1 MKKKLLFFLLTVVCT
16 LLCAPPNA
24 HAWQFGASNEVR
36 LRGWGFKYSN
46 GNQANWENT
55 DLAMTWNSTANRY
68 EIAIQPTQTTVYF
81 RFYFHGGTHGTTSGP
96 GISRTTNPSYTAVF
110 WKDEQCEQGSV
121 TSGKTYYIYVKPTN
135 LGSDANPTY
144 AFCEEYVSWDFSGNT
159 KPNAIKINV
168 TKNNVS
174 SFDLDYDAAT
184 KTWSKEFTPQA
195 TGFDFYVVADGI
207 NFGDGNGKEK
217 LSESWNEVANV
228 RTNVLWHNG
237 LTAGVQYL
245 FELKGGVA
253 DKPEGFKWRIT
264 PVTNKVAT
272 PTFSPA
278 AGKVNQGTEVTISCA
293 TTGATIYYTTDG
305 NTPTTASTKYTG
317 AITIDAAKTIKAFA
331 VKDGMTSSDM
341 ATAAYTVEIP
351 YDFSSNTKPSKI
363 TIQPSKSTFAASFDL
378 DYNATTKIWSK
389 KFNAS
394 NPSSGH
400 VNFSIKVDDTDT
412 FYDKD
417 KGTGTLGEWVIKA
430 KGVVGDGNDYYQGGI
445 DTGEDYIFE
454 LRASEGETSNFD
466 WRIYKYVDPSK
477 QHTVSVDLS
486 QMGSG
491 KWTASNVHAFFKN
504 GDKDLNS
511 WPGMT
516 GTVNGD
522 IVTFTFTNETTP
534 TTVVFNNGSS
544 GGANQSI
551 DLSYIKGHTYILKS
565 QVGGASDASWQ
576 TDAGQPVAA
585 YNLPYGPNDFT
596 EAKYFLVGSRMG
608 MWRLQPEWE
617 LIKQADG
624 SYKIDGGRY
633 MFHGHFAVAKVQ
645 DFASYSKHQYQILS
659 TNTNTSITP
668 ANKSISNLIEYGDKT
683 EKNPVYYNAADG
695 SEASNKALSFRY
707 IGTGDDFNNAGNDKG
722 TWCKEITFKDGTISF
737 DIDDSDPNMASER
750 VFTLVGENIY
760 HNDYAS
766 GTDINGYTTPRE
778 QTGWQESWIQY
789 GPNGRPYFDAHHE
802 YLYHTAYVPSI
813 LNSTSVNFQ
822 IDVNGK
828 DFDYSSKAVTFVEKE
843 HLTNLSTDKYRE
855 LYDYFIQHPEA
866 VTSGATV
873 QGGNEADGTAF
884 NFKLGTLPEFV
895 SENAKWQ
902 VYVVRDAWVKGQF
915 KIWNGW
921 GGNSID
927 NEGMGGTDTGARW
940 NTLNGGPV
948 NTTGDTTQESQPTD
962 VILTDVNAGT
972 EAQGMNKVYMNQG
985 TGSNWKTENGEL
997 QYYNR
1002 IILLYNTAATDRL
1015 ANSFVL
1021 FIQDDTAPVIKA
1033 FLEGADNNKGYVEWN
1048 LQNVK
1053 AGSEAVI
1060 TGYTITRYRVTDEGN
1075 MNPTVVDTKSGL
1087 DWRVTGLTSVTEA
1100 TTVHHDV
1107 VLNPGQYQYH
1117 IVVNYQNGEETGTRE
1132 AYSNRI
1138 RVLGADIYP
1147 EVRVEQ
1153 LVSLTAAGCTSDV
1166 LTALGESAY
1175 RSGQMYLTY
1184 RDDNPEA
1191 DYYLL
1196 TTTQSDNISRV
1207 QQIVQIDTEK
1217 ARAIL
1222 SDPNNYVWC
1231 ARFYVRA
1238 LDYTQYKH
1246 YYERQGLQCSEPE
1259 IIITD
1264 KAAVEAIEDQLW
1276 TAQNGYTGKN
1286 IATQKYQVKLTSGA
1300 VNTYMGAFIDRSG
1313 LLYAGEMRADM
1324 SYTVNTGTE
1333 VKTAKHDH
1341 TVSFTPVVAN
1351 PYDLSAKFES
1361 RIVDFG
1367 TPIRDYVVETFG
1379 EENVN
1384 GVDDFTANITFR
1396 TTPSSASAPEDLK
1409 TIDVVAKESD
1419 IPGERHLDC
1428 VISFL
1433 RPNLSN
1439 NILKNYNIY
1448 YTIKVTSKEEEGL
1461 TEQDKLNYQPVEIS
1475 GQYYDAEQT
1484 SDIDPATGSG
1494 SKRPYQVKITD
1505 VHPSGMIYPHF
1516 EITGVEYRRISGTTV
1531 TEHTL
1536 ATNHSYGPLV
1546 LDAKNEPEH
1555 ETTVGEFALGWNEGR
1570 DEDGNID
1577 ASRNRW
1583 LLYGHKDLKHSA
1595 TPDADNIAISDYP
1608 SSRLFL
1614 LEISDNVSGTV
1625 NYDYSPILWKHEHDV
1640 SEADGTLHIE
1650 TVPFLIGSLPKN
1662 NVNITPS
1669 VTATP
1674 LYLFHRDPESQGV
1687 TGTDVINL
1695 TPVPSS
1701 PSSVK
1706 RRAASAT
1713 LNPDKLK
1720 VTKDEHDIVTGASY
1734 DATAAEYFLV
1744 TKSVPVTVD
1753 PEKAPVM
1760 TGIEDIVD
1768 DTNAE
1773 AVYYNLQGIQVA
1785 KPEHGKVYIRVSG
1798 RTAEKVIY

>member
-96 GISRTTNPSYTAVF
+96 GISRTTNPSYTAEF
-110 WKDEQCEQGSV
+110 WEDEQCEQGSV
-121 TSGKTYYIYVKPTN
+121 TSGNTYWIYVKPSN
-135 LGSDANPTY
+135 GNPTY
-144 AFCEEYVSWDFSGNT
+144 AFCEEYVSW
-159 KPNAIKINV
+159 
-168 TKNNVS
+168 
-174 SFDLDYDAAT
+174 
-184 KTWSKEFTPQA
+184 
-195 TGFDFYVVADGI
+195 
-207 NFGDGNGKEK
+207 
-217 LSESWNEVANV
+217 
-228 RTNVLWHNG
+228 
-237 LTAGVQYL
+237 
-245 FELKGGVA
+245 
-253 DKPEGFKWRIT
+253 
-264 PVTNKVAT
+264 
-272 PTFSPA
+272 
-278 AGKVNQGTEVTISCA
+278 
-293 TTGATIYYTTDG
+293 
-305 NTPTTASTKYTG
+305 
-317 AITIDAAKTIKAFA
+317 
-331 VKDGMTSSDM
+331 
-341 ATAAYTVEIP
+341 
-351 YDFSSNTKPSKI
+351 DFSSNTKPSKI
-363 TIQPSKSTFAASFDL
+363 TIQPSKSTFATSFDL

-389 KFNAS
+389 KFKAS
-394 NPSSGH
+394 NPSSGY
-400 VNFSIKVDDTDT
+400 VNFSIKADDYT

-417 KGTGTLGEWVIKA
+417 KGTVTLGTWVTEA
-430 KGVVGDGNDYYQGGI
+430 KGVVGGGNDYYQGGI
-445 DTGEDYIFE
+445 TIGEDYVFE
-454 LRASEGETSNFD
+454 LKASDGDTSNFD

-504 GDKDLNS
+504 GATDLHS

-544 GGANQSI
+544 KGANQSI
-551 DLSYIKGHTYILKS
+551 DLTYIKGHTYILKS
-565 QVGGASDASWQ
+565 QDSAGNWQ

-645 DFASYSKHQYQILS
+645 DFASYSKHQYKILS
-659 TNTNTSITP
+659 TNTNTSITS

-683 EKNPVYYNAADG
+683 EKNPVYYNAADA

-722 TWCKEITFKDGTISF
+722 TWCKEITFKDGTITF

-750 VFTLVGENIY
+750 VFTLVGENID

-766 GTDINGYTTPRE
+766 DTDINGYKTPRA

-789 GPNGRPYFDAHHE
+789 GPNGRPYFDANHE

-828 DFDYSSKAVTFVEKE
+828 NFDYSSKAVTFVEKE

-884 NFKLGTLPEFV
+884 NFTLGTLPEFV

-921 GGNSID
+921 GGNSIN

-948 NTTGDTTQESQPTD
+948 NTTDNPTQESQPTD

-1053 AGSEAVI
+1053 TGSKAVI

-1075 MNPTVVDTKSGL
+1075 INPAVV
-1087 DWRVTGLTSVTEA
+1087 
-1100 TTVHHDV
+1100 TTVSGIETPVSEFEAVRTEHDPDE
-1107 VLNPGQYQYH
+1107 LNPGQYQYH
-1117 IVVNYQNGEETGTRE
+1117 IEVTYVNGTETGTRE
-1132 AYSNRI
+1132 ANSNRI

-1153 LVSLTAAGCTSDV
+1153 LVSLTAQGCTSDV
-1166 LTALGESAY
+1166 LAALGETAY
-1175 RSGQMYLTY
+1175 RPGQMYLTY
-1184 RDDNPEA
+1184 RNDSPTA

-1246 YYERQGLQCSEPE
+1246 YYERQGLTCSEPQ
-1259 IIITD
+1259 ITITD
-1264 KAAVEAIEDQLW
+1264 QAAVEAIEDQHW

-1286 IATQKYQVKLTSGA
+1286 IPTQQYQVKLTSGA
-1300 VNTYMGAFIDRSG
+1300 VNTYIGAFIDRSG

-1324 SYTVNTGTE
+1324 SYTFNTGSE
-1333 VKTAKHDH
+1333 DKPVEHNH
-1341 TVSFTPVVAN
+1341 TVNFTPVVAN

-1361 RIVDFG
+1361 RIVEFG
-1367 TPIRDYVVETFG
+1367 TPIRDYVIETYG
-1379 EENVN
+1379 EDNVK
-1384 GVDDFTANITFR
+1384 GVGDFTANITFR

-1439 NILKNYNIY
+1439 NILSNYNIY

-1484 SDIDPATGSG
+1484 SDINPTTGSG

-1516 EITGVEYRRISGTTV
+1516 EITGVEYRRINGTTV

-1546 LDAKNEPEH
+1546 LDAKNKPEH
-1555 ETTVGEFALGWNEGR
+1555 ETTVEEFALGWNEGR

-1595 TPDADNIAISDYP
+1595 TPDADNIDISEYP

-1614 LEISDNVSGTV
+1614 LEISDNANGTV
-1625 NYDYSPILWKHEHDV
+1625 NHDYSPILWKHEHAV
-1640 SEADGTLHIE
+1640 ADNNHLYIE

-1662 NVNITPS
+1662 NDNITPS

-1674 LYLFHRDPESQGV
+1674 LYLFHRNPESQGV
-1687 TGTDVINL
+1687 TGTNVIDL

-1701 PSSVK
+1701 ASSVK

-1713 LNPDKLK
+1713 INPDKLK
-1720 VTKDEHDIVTGASY
+1720 VTKDEHGIVTGASY

-1744 TKSVPVTVD
+1744 TKSVPVTVA
-1753 PEKAPVM
+1753 PEEAPVM

-1768 DTNAE
+1768 DANAE
-1773 AVYYNLQGIQVA
+1773 AVYYNLQGIRVA
-1785 KPEHGKVYIRVSG
+1785 NPEHGKVYIRVSG
-1798 RTAEKVIY
+1798 RTAEKVVY

>member
-16 LLCAPPNA
+16 LLCAPP
-24 HAWQFGASNEVR
+24 GAFAYNLGSSYQNN
-36 LRGWGFKYSN
+36 LKLAGTGFKYKTSDKAADWGTYN
-46 GNQANWENT
+46 EKMEWKT
-55 DLAMTWNSTANRY
+55 STSRY
-68 EIAIQPTQTTVYF
+68 EIEIVPTSVNIEFKFIIDDVSQWV
-81 RFYFHGGTHGTTSGP
+81 GTTKTVP
-96 GISRTTNPSYTAVF
+96 VSYTNNPAYSEQF
-110 WKDEQCEQGSV
+110 WDQANNVKQNGLTV
-121 TSGKTYYIYVKPTN
+121 GKTYYVYVKPQGN
-135 LGSDANPTY
+135 DHNPTY
-144 AFCEEYVSWDFSGNT
+144 AFCEEYVTWDFSGNT
-159 KPNAIKINV
+159 HPQSVKINI
-168 TKNNVS
+168 TGGGTS
-174 SFDLDYDAAT
+174 DFDLGYDAAT
-184 KTWSKEFTPQA
+184 KTWSKEFTP
-195 TGFDFYVVADGI
+195 TNHWIDFWVVADGT
-207 NFGDGNGKEK
+207 NFGNDGGKTAVD
-217 LSESWNEVANV
+217 ESWHEVANV
-228 RTNVLWHNG
+228 RTADLYHSG

-264 PVTNKVAT
+264 EVTKKVAT

-278 AGKVNQGTEVTISCA
+278 AGKVNQGTQVTISCA
-293 TTGATIYYTTDG
+293 TSDATIYYTTDG

-317 AITIDAAKTIKAFA
+317 AITIDAAKTINAFA
-331 VKDGMTSSDM
+331 VKEGMTNSDV

-363 TIQPSKSTFAASFDL
+363 TIQPSKSTFATSFDL

-389 KFNAS
+389 KFKAS
-394 NPSSGH
+394 NPSSGY
-400 VNFSIKVDDTDT
+400 VNFSIKADDYT

-417 KGTGTLGEWVIKA
+417 KGTVTLGTWVTKA
-430 KGVVGDGNDYYQGGI
+430 KGVVGGGNDYYQGGI
-445 DTGEDYIFE
+445 TIGEDYVFE
-454 LRASEGETSNFD
+454 LKASDGDTSNFD

-504 GDKDLNS
+504 GSTDLNS

-534 TTVVFNNGSS
+534 TTVVFNNGNS

-551 DLSYIKGHTYILKS
+551 DLNYIKGHTYILKS

-645 DFASYSKHQYQILS
+645 DFASYSKHQYKILS
-659 TNTNTSITP
+659 TNTNTSITH
-668 ANKSISNLIEYGDKT
+668 ANKSISNLREYGDKT

-695 SEASNKALSFRY
+695 TDASNKALSFRY

-722 TWCKEITFKDGTISF
+722 TWCKEITYKDGTISF

-760 HNDYAS
+760 HKYYAS
-766 GTDINGYTTPRE
+766 GTDINGYTTPRG

-828 DFDYSSKAVTFVEKE
+828 NFDYSSKAVTFVEKE

-884 NFKLGTLPEFV
+884 NFTLGTLPEFV

-921 GGNSID
+921 GGNSIN

-948 NTTGDTTQESQPTD
+948 NTTDNPTQESQPTD

-985 TGSNWKTENGEL
+985 AGSNWKTENGEL

-1053 AGSEAVI
+1053 TGSKAVI

-1075 MNPTVVDTKSGL
+1075 INPAVV
-1087 DWRVTGLTSVTEA
+1087 
-1100 TTVHHDV
+1100 TTVSGIETPVSEFEAVRTEHDPDE
-1107 VLNPGQYQYH
+1107 LNPGQYQYH
-1117 IVVNYQNGEETGTRE
+1117 IEVTYVNGTETGTRE
-1132 AYSNRI
+1132 ANSNRI

-1153 LVSLTAAGCTSDV
+1153 LVSLTAQGCTSDV
-1166 LTALGESAY
+1166 LAALGESAY
-1175 RSGQMYLTY
+1175 RPGQMYLTY
-1184 RDDNPEA
+1184 RDDNPTA
-1191 DYYLL
+1191 DYYVL
-1196 TTTQSDNISRV
+1196 TTSESDNITNV
-1207 QQIVQIDTEK
+1207 EQVAQIDTDI

-1246 YYERQGLQCSEPE
+1246 YYERQGLTCSEPQ
-1259 IIITD
+1259 ITITD
-1264 KAAVEAIEDQLW
+1264 QAAVEAIEDQHW

-1286 IATQKYQVKLTSGA
+1286 IPTQQYQVKLTSGA
-1300 VNTYMGAFIDRSG
+1300 VNTYIGAFIDRSG

-1324 SYTVNTGTE
+1324 SYTFNTGSE
-1333 VKTAKHDH
+1333 DKPVEHNH
-1341 TVSFTPVVAN
+1341 TVNFTPVVAN

-1361 RIVDFG
+1361 RIVEFG
-1367 TPIRDYVVETFG
+1367 TPIRDYVIEKFG
-1379 EENVN
+1379 EENVK
-1384 GVDDFTANITFR
+1384 GVGDFTANITFR

-1439 NILKNYNIY
+1439 NILSNYNIY

-1484 SDIDPATGSG
+1484 SDINPTTGSG

-1516 EITGVEYRRISGTTV
+1516 EITGVEYRRINGTTV

-1546 LDAKNEPEH
+1546 LDAKNKPEH
-1555 ETTVGEFALGWNEGR
+1555 ETTVEEFALGWNEGR

-1583 LLYGHKDLKHSA
+1583 LLYGHKDLQHSA

-1662 NVNITPS
+1662 NANITPS

-1674 LYLFHRDPESQGV
+1674 LYLFHRNPETTGV
-1687 TGTDVINL
+1687 TGTEVINL
-1695 TPVPSS
+1695 TPVGSS
-1701 PSSVK
+1701 ASSVK

-1713 LNPDKLK
+1713 INPAKLT
-1720 VTKDEHDIVTGASY
+1720 VTQDEHGIVTGASY

-1744 TKSVPVTVD
+1744 TKSVPVTVA

-1768 DTNAE
+1768 DANAE

>member
-24 HAWQFGASNEVR
+24 FAWNLGPSFTIKVR
-36 LRGWGFKYSN
+36 GQGFKCDTESAEP
-46 GNQANWENT
+46 GWT
-55 DLAMTWNSTANRY
+55 DGYAMKWNSTTGRY
-68 EIAIQPTQTTVYF
+68 ETKVTPTNTSLKFKFYFENDWRSPSSTQTKSYTN
-81 RFYFHGGTHGTTSGP
+81 
-96 GISRTTNPSYTAVF
+96 NPSYSGEF
-110 WKDEQCEQGSV
+110 WDNGGDMTYNNLTVGKD
-121 TSGKTYYIYVKPTN
+121 YYIYIKPSN
-135 LGSDANPTY
+135 GNPTY
-144 AFCEEYVSWDFSGNT
+144 AFCEEYVPWDFSGNT
-159 KPNAIKINV
+159 HPQSVKIDITGGDTSPFN
-168 TKNNVS
+168 
-174 SFDLDYDAAT
+174 LDYDAAT
-184 KTWSKEFTPQA
+184 KTWSKEFTP
-195 TGFDFYVVADGI
+195 TKHWIDFWVVADGTK
-207 NFGDGNGKEK
+207 FGYNGGKTAVD
-217 LSESWNEVANV
+217 ESWHEVANV
-228 RTNVLWHNG
+228 RTDDLYHSG

-245 FELKGGVA
+245 FELKGDVA

-278 AGKVNQGTEVTISCA
+278 AGKVNPGTAVTISCA
-293 TTGATIYYTTDG
+293 TSDVTIYYTTDDSK
-305 NTPTTASTKYTG
+305 PTTASTKYTG
-317 AITIDAAKTIKAFA
+317 AITIDAAKTIKAIA
-331 VKDGMTSSDM
+331 VKDGMTDSDV

-363 TIQPSKSTFAASFDL
+363 TVQPSKNTFDASFDL
-378 DYNATTKIWSK
+378 EYNATTKIWSK

-394 NPSSGH
+394 KPSSRY

-430 KGVVGDGNDYYQGGI
+430 KGQVGGGNDYYQGGI
-445 DTGEDYIFE
+445 DTGKDYIFE

-504 GDKDLNS
+504 GSTDLNE

-534 TTVVFNNGSS
+534 TTVVFNNGNS

-551 DLSYIKGHTYILKS
+551 DLNYIKGHTYILKS

-645 DFASYSKHQYQILS
+645 DFASYSKHQYKILS
-659 TNTNTSITP
+659 TNTNTSITHD
-668 ANKSISNLIEYGDKT
+668 NKSISNLREYGDKT

-695 SEASNKALSFRY
+695 TDASNKALSFRY
-707 IGTGDDFNNAGNDKG
+707 IGTDDDFNNAGNDKG

-766 GTDINGYTTPRE
+766 GTDINGYTTPRG

-828 DFDYSSKAVTFVEKE
+828 DFDYSSKAVTFVEKD

-866 VTSGATV
+866 VTSGATL

-884 NFKLGTLPEFV
+884 NFKLGTLPEFD
-895 SENAKWQ
+895 SENAEWQ

-921 GGNSID
+921 GGNSIN
-927 NEGMGGTDTGARW
+927 NEGMGGADTGARW
-940 NTLNGGPV
+940 NALNGGPV
-948 NTTGDTTQESQPTD
+948 NTTGNTTQESQPTD

-1053 AGSEAVI
+1053 TGSEAVI

-1075 MNPTVVDTKSGL
+1075 INPTVVKTESGL
-1087 DWRVTGLTSVTEA
+1087 NWNVTELTSVTEA

-1175 RSGQMYLTY
+1175 RPGQMYLTY

-1246 YYERQGLQCSEPE
+1246 YYERQGLTCSEPQ
-1259 IIITD
+1259 ITITD
-1264 KAAVEAIEDQLW
+1264 QAAVEAIEDQDW

-1286 IATQKYQVKLTSGA
+1286 IPTQQYQVKLTSGA
-1300 VNTYMGAFIDRSG
+1300 VNTYIGAFIDRSG

-1324 SYTVNTGTE
+1324 SYGYGVGNTTDYGPIEHNHTVN
-1333 VKTAKHDH
+1333 
-1341 TVSFTPVVAN
+1341 FTPVVAN

-1361 RIVDFG
+1361 RIVEFG
-1367 TPIRDYVVETFG
+1367 TPIRDYVIEKFG
-1379 EENVN
+1379 EENVK
-1384 GVDDFTANITFR
+1384 GVGDFTANITFR
-1396 TTPSSASAPEDLK
+1396 TTPSSDSAPEDLK

-1439 NILKNYNIY
+1439 NILSNYNIY

-1484 SDIDPATGSG
+1484 SDIKPTTGSG

-1505 VHPSGMIYPHF
+1505 VHPSGKIYPHF
-1516 EITGVEYRRISGTTV
+1516 EITGVEYRRINGTTV

-1536 ATNHSYGPLV
+1536 ATNHSYGSLV
-1546 LDAKNEPEH
+1546 LDAKNKPEH

-1570 DEDGNID
+1570 DENGNID

-1583 LLYGHKDLKHSA
+1583 LLYGHKDLQHSA

-1614 LEISDNVSGTV
+1614 LEISDNVGGTV

-1640 SEADGTLHIE
+1640 SEADGTLHKE

-1662 NVNITPS
+1662 NDNITPS

-1674 LYLFHRDPESQGV
+1674 LYLFHRDPETTGV
-1687 TGTDVINL
+1687 TGTEVIDL
-1695 TPVPSS
+1695 TPVGSS
-1701 PSSVK
+1701 ASSVK
-1706 RRAASAT
+1706 RRAASVT
-1713 LNPDKLK
+1713 INPDKLT
-1720 VTKDEHDIVTGASY
+1720 VTKDEHGIVTGASY

-1744 TKSVPVTVD
+1744 TKSVPVTVA

-1768 DTNAE
+1768 DANAE

>member
-24 HAWQFGASNEVR
+24 HAWTLGSDFEIQVRGTGFSYADGATAD
-36 LRGWGFKYSN
+36 WG
-46 GNQANWENT
+46 NT
-55 DLAMTWNSTANRY
+55 YRALTWKATNSRY
-68 EIAIQPTQTTVYF
+68 EMTIKATATTVKFKFFFDKDWRSPSSTQTKSYTN
-81 RFYFHGGTHGTTSGP
+81 
-96 GISRTTNPSYTAVF
+96 NPSYSGEF
-110 WKDEQCEQGSV
+110 WGNGGEMTYNNLTVGKD
-121 TSGKTYYIYVKPTN
+121 YYIYIKPS
-135 LGSDANPTY
+135 GGNPTY
-144 AFCEEYVSWDFSGNT
+144 AFCEEYVPWDFSGNT

-207 NFGDGNGKEK
+207 NFGDGCGKEN
-217 LSESWNEVANV
+217 LSESWKEVDNV

-253 DKPEGFKWRIT
+253 EPEGFKWRIT

-278 AGKVNQGTEVTISCA
+278 AGKVNQGTKVTISCA
-293 TTGATIYYTTDG
+293 TSGADIYYTTDG
-305 NTPTTASTKYTG
+305 NTPTTGSTKYTG

-417 KGTGTLGEWVIKA
+417 KGTGTLGVWVTKA
-430 KGVVGDGNDYYQGGI
+430 KGVVGGGNDYYQGGI

-504 GDKDLNS
+504 GSTDLNS

-551 DLSYIKGHTYILKS
+551 DLSYIKDHTYILKS

-645 DFASYSKHQYQILS
+645 DFASYSKHQYKILS

-683 EKNPVYYNAADG
+683 QKNPVYYNAADG

-822 IDVNGK
+822 INVNGK

-884 NFKLGTLPEFV
+884 NFTLGTLPEFV

-921 GGNSID
+921 GGNSIN
-927 NEGMGGTDTGARW
+927 NEGMGGTDTDARW

-985 TGSNWKTENGEL
+985 AGSNWKTENGEL

-1048 LQNVK
+1048 LQNIK
-1053 AGSEAVI
+1053 TGSEAVI

-1075 MNPTVVDTKSGL
+1075 INPTVVKTESGL
-1087 DWRVTGLTSVTEA
+1087 NWNVTALTSVTEA

-1175 RSGQMYLTY
+1175 RPGQMYLTY

-1246 YYERQGLQCSEPE
+1246 YYERQGLTCSEPQ
-1259 IIITD
+1259 ITITD
-1264 KAAVEAIEDQLW
+1264 QAAVEAIEDQHW

-1286 IATQKYQVKLTSGA
+1286 IPTQQYQVKLTSGA
-1300 VNTYMGAFIDRSG
+1300 VNTYIGAFIDRSG

-1324 SYTVNTGTE
+1324 SYTFNTGSE
-1333 VKTAKHDH
+1333 DKPVEHNH
-1341 TVSFTPVVAN
+1341 TVNFTPVVAN

-1367 TPIRDYVVETFG
+1367 TPIRDYVIETYG
-1379 EENVN
+1379 EDNVK
-1384 GVDDFTANITFR
+1384 GVGDFTANITFR
-1396 TTPSSASAPEDLK
+1396 TTPSFASAPENLK

-1439 NILKNYNIY
+1439 NILSNYNIY
-1448 YTIKVTSKEEEGL
+1448 YTIKVTSKEEKGL

-1484 SDIDPATGSG
+1484 SDINPTTGSG
-1494 SKRPYQVKITD
+1494 SKRPYQVKFTD

-1516 EITGVEYRRISGTTV
+1516 EITGVEYKRIHGTTV

-1546 LDAKNEPEH
+1546 LDAKNKPEH

-1583 LLYGHKDLKHSA
+1583 LLYGHKDLQHSA

-1662 NVNITPS
+1662 NDNITPS

-1687 TGTDVINL
+1687 TGTNVINL
-1695 TPVPSS
+1695 NPVPSS
-1701 PSSVK
+1701 ASSVK

-1713 LNPDKLK
+1713 IIPDKLT
-1720 VTKDEHDIVTGASY
+1720 VTKDEYGIVTGASY

-1744 TKSVPVTVD
+1744 TKSVPVTVA

-1768 DTNAE
+1768 DANAE

>member
-24 HAWQFGASNEVR
+24 FAWNLGPSFTIKVR
-36 LRGWGFKYSN
+36 GEGFKCDTESAEPGWSDGY
-46 GNQANWENT
+46 
-55 DLAMTWNSTANRY
+55 AMKWNSTTKRY
-68 EIAIQPTQTTVYF
+68 ETKVTPTKTSLKFKFYFENDWRSPSSTQTKSYTN
-81 RFYFHGGTHGTTSGP
+81 
-96 GISRTTNPSYTAVF
+96 NPSYSGEF
-110 WKDEQCEQGSV
+110 WGNGSDMTYNNLTVGKD
-121 TSGKTYYIYVKPTN
+121 YYIYIKPS
-135 LGSDANPTY
+135 GGNPTY
-144 AFCEEYVSWDFSGNT
+144 AFCEEYVT
-159 KPNAIKINV
+159 
-168 TKNNVS
+168 
-174 SFDLDYDAAT
+174 
-184 KTWSKEFTPQA
+184 
-195 TGFDFYVVADGI
+195 
-207 NFGDGNGKEK
+207 
-217 LSESWNEVANV
+217 
-228 RTNVLWHNG
+228 
-237 LTAGVQYL
+237 
-245 FELKGGVA
+245 
-253 DKPEGFKWRIT
+253 
-264 PVTNKVAT
+264 
-272 PTFSPA
+272 
-278 AGKVNQGTEVTISCA
+278 
-293 TTGATIYYTTDG
+293 
-305 NTPTTASTKYTG
+305 
-317 AITIDAAKTIKAFA
+317 
-331 VKDGMTSSDM
+331 
-341 ATAAYTVEIP
+341 

-363 TIQPSKSTFAASFDL
+363 TIQPSKSTFATSFDL

-389 KFNAS
+389 KFKAS
-394 NPSSGH
+394 NPSSGY
-400 VNFSIKVDDTDT
+400 VNFSIKADDYT

-417 KGTGTLGEWVIKA
+417 KGTVTLGTWVTKA
-430 KGVVGDGNDYYQGGI
+430 KGVVGGGNDYYQGGI
-445 DTGEDYIFE
+445 TIGEDYVFE
-454 LRASEGETSNFD
+454 LKASDGDTSNFD

-504 GDKDLNS
+504 GSTDLNS

-534 TTVVFNNGSS
+534 TTVVFNNGNS

-551 DLSYIKGHTYILKS
+551 DLNYIKGHTYILKS

-645 DFASYSKHQYQILS
+645 DFASYSKHQYKILS
-659 TNTNTSITP
+659 TNTNTSITH
-668 ANKSISNLIEYGDKT
+668 ANKSISNLREYGDKT

-695 SEASNKALSFRY
+695 TDASNKALSFRY

-828 DFDYSSKAVTFVEKE
+828 NFDYSSKAVTFVEKE

-884 NFKLGTLPEFV
+884 NFTLGTLPEFD
-895 SENAKWQ
+895 SENAEWQ

-921 GGNSID
+921 GGNSIN
-927 NEGMGGTDTGARW
+927 NEGMGGADTGARW

-948 NTTGDTTQESQPTD
+948 NTTGVTTQESQPTD
-962 VILTDVNAGT
+962 VILTDVNART

-985 TGSNWKTENGEL
+985 AGSNWKTENGEL

-1053 AGSEAVI
+1053 TGSEAVI
-1060 TGYTITRYRVTDEGN
+1060 TGYTITRYRMTDEGN
-1075 MNPTVVDTKSGL
+1075 INPTVV
-1087 DWRVTGLTSVTEA
+1087 
-1100 TTVHHDV
+1100 TTVSGIETPVSEFEAVRTEHDPDE
-1107 VLNPGQYQYH
+1107 LNPGQYQYH
-1117 IVVNYQNGEETGTRE
+1117 IEVTYVNGTETGTRE
-1132 AYSNRI
+1132 ANSNRI

-1153 LVSLTAAGCTSDV
+1153 LVSLTAQGCTSDV
-1166 LTALGESAY
+1166 LAALGEKAY
-1175 RSGQMYLTY
+1175 RPGQMYLTY
-1184 RDDNPEA
+1184 RNDSPTA
-1191 DYYLL
+1191 DYYVL
-1196 TTTQSDNISRV
+1196 TTSESDNITNV
-1207 QQIVQIDTEK
+1207 EQVAQIDTDI

-1246 YYERQGLQCSEPE
+1246 YYERQGLTCSEPQ
-1259 IIITD
+1259 ITITD
-1264 KAAVEAIEDQLW
+1264 QAAVEAIVDQDW

-1286 IATQKYQVKLTSGA
+1286 IPTQQYQVKLTSGA
-1300 VNTYMGAFIDRSG
+1300 VNTYIGAFIDRSG

-1324 SYTVNTGTE
+1324 SYTFNTGSE
-1333 VKTAKHDH
+1333 DKPVEHNH
-1341 TVSFTPVVAN
+1341 TVNFTPVVAN

-1361 RIVDFG
+1361 RIVEFG
-1367 TPIRDYVVETFG
+1367 TPIRDYVIEKFG
-1379 EENVN
+1379 EENVK
-1384 GVDDFTANITFR
+1384 GDGDFTANITFR
-1396 TTPSSASAPEDLK
+1396 TTPSSDSAPEDLK

-1439 NILKNYNIY
+1439 NILSNYNIY
-1448 YTIKVTSKEEEGL
+1448 YTIKVTSKEEEDL

-1484 SDIDPATGSG
+1484 SDIDPTTGSG

-1516 EITGVEYRRISGTTV
+1516 EITGVEYKRIQGTTV

-1546 LDAKNEPEH
+1546 LDAKNKPEH
-1555 ETTVGEFALGWNEGR
+1555 ETTVEEFALGWNEGR

-1595 TPDADNIAISDYP
+1595 TPDADNIDISEYP

-1614 LEISDNVSGTV
+1614 LEISDNANGTV
-1625 NYDYSPILWKHEHDV
+1625 NHDYSPILWKHEHAV
-1640 SEADGTLHIE
+1640 ADNNHLYIE

-1662 NVNITPS
+1662 NDNITPS

-1674 LYLFHRDPESQGV
+1674 LYLFHRNPESQGV
-1687 TGTDVINL
+1687 TGTNVIDL

-1701 PSSVK
+1701 ASSVK

-1713 LNPDKLK
+1713 INPDKLT
-1720 VTKDEHDIVTGASY
+1720 VTKDENDIVTGASY

-1744 TKSVPVTVD
+1744 TKSVPVTVA

-1768 DTNAE
+1768 DANAE
-1773 AVYYNLQGIQVA
+1773 AVYYNLQGIRVA
-1785 KPEHGKVYIRVSG
+1785 NPEHGKVYIRVSG
-1798 RTAEKVIY
+1798 RTAEKVVY

>member
-24 HAWQFGASNEVR
+24 HAWTLGSGFEIQVR
-36 LRGWGFKYSN
+36 GTGFSYAD
-46 GNQANWENT
+46 GTTANWGT
-55 DLAMTWNSTANRY
+55 TYRALTWNATNSRY
-68 EIAIQPTQTTVYF
+68 EMTIKATATTVKFKFYFENDWRSPSSTQTKSYTN
-81 RFYFHGGTHGTTSGP
+81 
-96 GISRTTNPSYTAVF
+96 NPSYSGEF
-110 WKDEQCEQGSV
+110 WGNGSDMTYNNLTVGKD
-121 TSGKTYYIYVKPTN
+121 YYIYIKPS
-135 LGSDANPTY
+135 GGNPTY
-144 AFCEEYVSWDFSGNT
+144 AFCEEYVT
-159 KPNAIKINV
+159 
-168 TKNNVS
+168 
-174 SFDLDYDAAT
+174 
-184 KTWSKEFTPQA
+184 
-195 TGFDFYVVADGI
+195 
-207 NFGDGNGKEK
+207 
-217 LSESWNEVANV
+217 
-228 RTNVLWHNG
+228 
-237 LTAGVQYL
+237 
-245 FELKGGVA
+245 
-253 DKPEGFKWRIT
+253 
-264 PVTNKVAT
+264 
-272 PTFSPA
+272 
-278 AGKVNQGTEVTISCA
+278 
-293 TTGATIYYTTDG
+293 
-305 NTPTTASTKYTG
+305 
-317 AITIDAAKTIKAFA
+317 
-331 VKDGMTSSDM
+331 
-341 ATAAYTVEIP
+341 

-363 TIQPSKSTFAASFDL
+363 TIQPSKSTFATSFDL

-389 KFNAS
+389 KFKAS
-394 NPSSGH
+394 NPSSGY
-400 VNFSIKVDDTDT
+400 VNFSIKADDYT

-417 KGTGTLGEWVIKA
+417 KGTVTLGTWVTKA
-430 KGVVGDGNDYYQGGI
+430 KGVVGGGNDYYQGGI
-445 DTGEDYIFE
+445 TIGEDYVFE
-454 LRASEGETSNFD
+454 LKASDGDTSNFD

-504 GDKDLNS
+504 GSTDLNS

-534 TTVVFNNGSS
+534 TTVVFNNGNS

-551 DLSYIKGHTYILKS
+551 DLNYIKGHTYILKS

-645 DFASYSKHQYQILS
+645 DFASYSKHQYKILS
-659 TNTNTSITP
+659 TNTNTSITH
-668 ANKSISNLIEYGDKT
+668 ANKSISNLREYGDKT

-695 SEASNKALSFRY
+695 TDASNKALSFRY

-722 TWCKEITFKDGTISF
+722 TWCKEITYKDGTISF

-760 HNDYAS
+760 HKYYAS
-766 GTDINGYTTPRE
+766 GTDINGYTTPRG

-828 DFDYSSKAVTFVEKE
+828 NFDYSSKAVTFVDKE

-884 NFKLGTLPEFV
+884 NFTLGTLPEFV

-921 GGNSID
+921 GGNSIN

-948 NTTGDTTQESQPTD
+948 NTTGNPTQESQPTD

-985 TGSNWKTENGEL
+985 AGSNWKTENGEL

-1002 IILLYNTAATDRL
+1002 IILLYNTASTDRL

-1053 AGSEAVI
+1053 TGSEAVI

-1075 MNPTVVDTKSGL
+1075 INPTVVKTESGL
-1087 DWRVTGLTSVTEA
+1087 SWNVTDLTSVTEA

-1175 RSGQMYLTY
+1175 RPGQMYLTY
-1184 RDDNPEA
+1184 RDDNPTA
-1191 DYYLL
+1191 DYYVL
-1196 TTTQSDNISRV
+1196 TTSESDNITNV
-1207 QQIVQIDTEK
+1207 EQVAQIDTDI

-1246 YYERQGLQCSEPE
+1246 YYERQGLTCSEPQ
-1259 IIITD
+1259 ITITD
-1264 KAAVEAIEDQLW
+1264 QAAVEAIEDQHW

-1286 IATQKYQVKLTSGA
+1286 IPTQQYQVKLTSGA
-1300 VNTYMGAFIDRSG
+1300 VNTYIGAFIDRSG

-1324 SYTVNTGTE
+1324 SYTFNTGSE
-1333 VKTAKHDH
+1333 DKPVEHNH
-1341 TVSFTPVVAN
+1341 TVNFTPVVAN

-1361 RIVDFG
+1361 RIVEFG
-1367 TPIRDYVVETFG
+1367 TPIRDYVIEKFG
-1379 EENVN
+1379 EENVK
-1384 GVDDFTANITFR
+1384 GDGDFTANITFR
-1396 TTPSSASAPEDLK
+1396 TTPSSDSAPEDLK

-1439 NILKNYNIY
+1439 NILSNYNIY

-1484 SDIDPATGSG
+1484 SDINPTTGSG

-1516 EITGVEYRRISGTTV
+1516 EITGVEYRRINGTTV

-1546 LDAKNEPEH
+1546 LDAKNKPEH
-1555 ETTVGEFALGWNEGR
+1555 ETTVEEFALGWNEGR

-1595 TPDADNIAISDYP
+1595 TPDADNIDISEYP

-1614 LEISDNVSGTV
+1614 LEISDNANGTV
-1625 NYDYSPILWKHEHDV
+1625 NHDYSPILWKHEHAV
-1640 SEADGTLHIE
+1640 ADNNHLYIE

-1662 NVNITPS
+1662 NDNITPS

-1674 LYLFHRDPESQGV
+1674 LYLFHRNPESHGV
-1687 TGTDVINL
+1687 TGTNVIDL

-1701 PSSVK
+1701 ASSVK

-1713 LNPDKLK
+1713 INPDKLK
-1720 VTKDEHDIVTGASY
+1720 VTKDEHGIVTGASY

-1744 TKSVPVTVD
+1744 TKSVPVTVA
-1753 PEKAPVM
+1753 PEEAPVM

-1768 DTNAE
+1768 DANAE
-1773 AVYYNLQGIQVA
+1773 AVYYNLQGIRVA
-1785 KPEHGKVYIRVSG
+1785 NPEHGKVYIRVSG
-1798 RTAEKVIY
+1798 RTAEKVVY

>member
-24 HAWQFGASNEVR
+24 FAWNLGPSFTIKVR
-36 LRGWGFKYSN
+36 GEGFKCDTESAEPGWSDGY
-46 GNQANWENT
+46 
-55 DLAMTWNSTANRY
+55 AMKWNSTTERY
-68 EIAIQPTQTTVYF
+68 ETKVTPTKTSLKF
-81 RFYFHGGTHGTTSGP
+81 KFYFENDWRSPSSVQTS
-96 GISRTTNPSYTAVF
+96 SYNNNPSYSGQF
-110 WKDEQCEQGSV
+110 WGNGVDLEYTGI
-121 TSGKTYYIYVKPTN
+121 TIGKTYWIYIKPVS
-135 LGSDANPTY
+135 GNPTY

-159 KPNAIKINV
+159 HPQSVKIDITGGGTSPFN
-168 TKNNVS
+168 
-174 SFDLDYDAAT
+174 LDYDAAT
-184 KTWSKEFTPQA
+184 KTWSKEFTP
-195 TGFDFYVVADGI
+195 TNHWIDFWVVADGTK
-207 NFGDGNGKEK
+207 FGNGSGKTAVD
-217 LSESWNEVANV
+217 ESWHEVANV
-228 RTNVLWHNG
+228 RTDDLYHSG

-278 AGKVNQGTEVTISCA
+278 AGKVNQGTQVTISCA
-293 TTGATIYYTTDG
+293 TSDATIYYTTDG

-317 AITIDAAKTIKAFA
+317 AITIDAAKTINAFA
-331 VKDGMTSSDM
+331 VKEGMTASDM

-363 TIQPSKSTFAASFDL
+363 TIQPSKSTFATSFDL

-394 NPSSGH
+394 NPSSGY
-400 VNFSIKVDDTDT
+400 VNFSIKADDYT

-417 KGTGTLGEWVIKA
+417 KGTGTLGVWVTKA
-430 KGVVGDGNDYYQGGI
+430 KGVVGGGNDYYQGGI
-445 DTGEDYIFE
+445 TAGEDYIFE

-504 GDKDLNS
+504 GSTDLNE

-534 TTVVFNNGSS
+534 TTVVFNNGNS

-551 DLSYIKGHTYILKS
+551 DLNYIKGHTYILKS

-645 DFASYSKHQYQILS
+645 DFASYSKHQYKILS
-659 TNTNTSITP
+659 TNTNTSITHD
-668 ANKSISNLIEYGDKT
+668 NKSISNLREYGDKT

-695 SEASNKALSFRY
+695 TDASNKALSFRY

-828 DFDYSSKAVTFVEKE
+828 NFDYSSKAVTFVEKE

-884 NFKLGTLPEFV
+884 NFTLGTLPEFV

-921 GGNSID
+921 GGNSIN

-948 NTTGDTTQESQPTD
+948 NTTGNPTQESQPTD
-962 VILTDVNAGT
+962 VILTDVNAGP

-1053 AGSEAVI
+1053 TGSEAVI

-1075 MNPTVVDTKSGL
+1075 INPTVVKTESGL
-1087 DWRVTGLTSVTEA
+1087 SLNVTDLTSVTEA

-1175 RSGQMYLTY
+1175 RPGQMYLTY
-1184 RDDNPEA
+1184 RDDNPTA
-1191 DYYLL
+1191 DYYVL
-1196 TTTQSDNISRV
+1196 TTSESDNITNV
-1207 QQIVQIDTEK
+1207 EQVAQIDTDI

-1246 YYERQGLQCSEPE
+1246 YYERQGLTCSEPQ
-1259 IIITD
+1259 ITITD
-1264 KAAVEAIEDQLW
+1264 QAAVEAIEDQHW

-1286 IATQKYQVKLTSGA
+1286 IPTQQYQVKLTSGA
-1300 VNTYMGAFIDRSG
+1300 VNTYIGAFIDRSG

-1324 SYTVNTGTE
+1324 SYTFNTGSE
-1333 VKTAKHDH
+1333 DKPVEHNH
-1341 TVSFTPVVAN
+1341 TVNFTPVVAN

-1361 RIVDFG
+1361 RIVEFG
-1367 TPIRDYVVETFG
+1367 TPIRDYVIEKFG
-1379 EENVN
+1379 EENVK
-1384 GVDDFTANITFR
+1384 GVGDFTANITFR
-1396 TTPSSASAPEDLK
+1396 TTPSSDSAPEDLK

-1439 NILKNYNIY
+1439 NILSNYNIY

-1484 SDIDPATGSG
+1484 SDINPNTGSG

-1516 EITGVEYRRISGTTV
+1516 EITGVEYRRINGTTV

-1546 LDAKNEPEH
+1546 LDAKNKPEH
-1555 ETTVGEFALGWNEGR
+1555 ETTVEEFALGWNEGR

-1595 TPDADNIAISDYP
+1595 TPDADNIDISEYP

-1614 LEISDNVSGTV
+1614 LEISDDANGTV
-1625 NYDYSPILWKHEHDV
+1625 NHDYSPILWKHEHAV
-1640 SEADGTLHIE
+1640 ADNNPLYIE

-1662 NVNITPS
+1662 NANITPS

-1674 LYLFHRDPESQGV
+1674 LYLFHRNPESQGV
-1687 TGTDVINL
+1687 TGTNVIDL

-1701 PSSVK
+1701 ASSVK

-1713 LNPDKLK
+1713 INPDKLK
-1720 VTKDEHDIVTGASY
+1720 VTKDEHGIVTGASY
-1734 DATAAEYFLV
+1734 DATAAEYFMV
-1744 TKSVPVTVD
+1744 TKSVPVTVA

-1768 DTNAE
+1768 DANAE

>member
-24 HAWQFGASNEVR
+24 FAWNLGPSFTIKVR
-36 LRGWGFKYSN
+36 GEGFKCDTESAEPGWSDGY
-46 GNQANWENT
+46 
-55 DLAMTWNSTANRY
+55 AMKWNSTTKRY
-68 EIAIQPTQTTVYF
+68 ETKVTPTKTSLKFKFYFENDLRSPSSTQTKSYTN
-81 RFYFHGGTHGTTSGP
+81 
-96 GISRTTNPSYTAVF
+96 NPSYSGEF
-110 WKDEQCEQGSV
+110 WGNGSDMTYNNLTVGKD
-121 TSGKTYYIYVKPTN
+121 YYIYIKPS
-135 LGSDANPTY
+135 GGNPTY
-144 AFCEEYVSWDFSGNT
+144 AFCEEY
-159 KPNAIKINV
+159 
-168 TKNNVS
+168 
-174 SFDLDYDAAT
+174 
-184 KTWSKEFTPQA
+184 
-195 TGFDFYVVADGI
+195 
-207 NFGDGNGKEK
+207 
-217 LSESWNEVANV
+217 
-228 RTNVLWHNG
+228 
-237 LTAGVQYL
+237 
-245 FELKGGVA
+245 
-253 DKPEGFKWRIT
+253 
-264 PVTNKVAT
+264 VTNKVAT

-278 AGKVNQGTEVTISCA
+278 AGDVDPNTEITISCA
-293 TTGATIYYTTDG
+293 TSDATIYYTIDGSDPSSSSTRKTYSASNKPKITSSCTVKAIAVKSGMTNSTVASASYAINYQWDFSGNTLPKAIRVNFDLHWYSDVDLTYADGIWSAEFTPTSVSTDGIGGYVNFWIKPSPDGTTYPVAYGADNGQPSTNGEWTTNTLTKTSHFYQGGLVANTRYLFELTAADG
-305 NTPTTASTKYTG
+305 NTEHFK
-317 AITIDAAKTIKAFA
+317 
-331 VKDGMTSSDM
+331 
-341 ATAAYTVEIP
+341 
-351 YDFSSNTKPSKI
+351 
-363 TIQPSKSTFAASFDL
+363 
-378 DYNATTKIWSK
+378 
-389 KFNAS
+389 
-394 NPSSGH
+394 
-400 VNFSIKVDDTDT
+400 
-412 FYDKD
+412 
-417 KGTGTLGEWVIKA
+417 
-430 KGVVGDGNDYYQGGI
+430 
-445 DTGEDYIFE
+445 
-454 LRASEGETSNFD
+454 
-466 WRIYKYVDPSK
+466 WRITEVVEQK
-477 QHTVSVDLS
+477 QYNVTVDLS

-504 GDKDLNS
+504 GSTDLNS

-551 DLSYIKGHTYILKS
+551 DLNYIKGHTYILKS

-645 DFASYSKHQYQILS
+645 DFASYSKHQYKILS
-659 TNTNTSITP
+659 TNTNTSITH
-668 ANKSISNLIEYGDKT
+668 ANKSISNLREYGDKT

-695 SEASNKALSFRY
+695 TDASNKALSFRY

-722 TWCKEITFKDGTISF
+722 TWCKEITYKDGTISF

-760 HNDYAS
+760 HKYYAS
-766 GTDINGYTTPRE
+766 GTDINGYTTPRG

-828 DFDYSSKAVTFVEKE
+828 NFDYSSKAVTFVEKE

-884 NFKLGTLPEFV
+884 NFTLGTLPEFD
-895 SENAKWQ
+895 SENAEWQ

-921 GGNSID
+921 GGNSIN
-927 NEGMGGTDTGARW
+927 NEGMGGADTGARW

-948 NTTGDTTQESQPTD
+948 NTTGVTTQESQPTD
-962 VILTDVNAGT
+962 VILTDVNART

-985 TGSNWKTENGEL
+985 VGSNWKTENGEL

-1053 AGSEAVI
+1053 TGSEAVI

-1075 MNPTVVDTKSGL
+1075 INPAVV
-1087 DWRVTGLTSVTEA
+1087 
-1100 TTVHHDV
+1100 TTVSGIETPVSEFEAVRTEHDPDE
-1107 VLNPGQYQYH
+1107 LNPGQYQYH
-1117 IVVNYQNGEETGTRE
+1117 IEVTYVNGTETGTRE
-1132 AYSNRI
+1132 ANSNRI

-1153 LVSLTAAGCTSDV
+1153 LVSLTAQGCTSDV
-1166 LTALGESAY
+1166 LAALGETAY
-1175 RSGQMYLTY
+1175 RPGQMYLTY
-1184 RDDNPEA
+1184 RNDSPEA

-1246 YYERQGLQCSEPE
+1246 YYERQGLTCSEPQ
-1259 IIITD
+1259 ITITD
-1264 KAAVEAIEDQLW
+1264 QAAVEAIEDQHW

-1286 IATQKYQVKLTSGA
+1286 IPTQQYQVKLTSGA
-1300 VNTYMGAFIDRSG
+1300 VNTYIGAFIDRSG

-1324 SYTVNTGTE
+1324 SYTFNTGSE
-1333 VKTAKHDH
+1333 DKPVEHNH
-1341 TVSFTPVVAN
+1341 TVNFTPVVAN

-1361 RIVDFG
+1361 RIVEFG
-1367 TPIRDYVVETFG
+1367 TPIRDYVIEKFG
-1379 EENVN
+1379 EENVK
-1384 GVDDFTANITFR
+1384 GVGDFTANITFR
-1396 TTPSSASAPEDLK
+1396 TTPSSDSAPEDLK

-1439 NILKNYNIY
+1439 NILSNYNIY

-1484 SDIDPATGSG
+1484 SDIKPTTGSG

-1505 VHPSGMIYPHF
+1505 VHPSGKIYPHF
-1516 EITGVEYRRISGTTV
+1516 EITGVEYRRINGTTV

-1546 LDAKNEPEH
+1546 LDAKNKPEH
-1555 ETTVGEFALGWNEGR
+1555 ETTVEEFALGWNEGR

-1595 TPDADNIAISDYP
+1595 TPDADNIDISEYP

-1662 NVNITPS
+1662 NDNITPS

-1687 TGTDVINL
+1687 TGTNVINL
-1695 TPVPSS
+1695 NPVPSS
-1701 PSSVK
+1701 ASSVK

-1713 LNPDKLK
+1713 INPDKLT
-1720 VTKDEHDIVTGASY
+1720 VTKDENDIVTGASY

-1744 TKSVPVTVD
+1744 TKSVPVTVA

-1768 DTNAE
+1768 DANAE
-1773 AVYYNLQGIQVA
+1773 AVYYNLQGIRVA
-1785 KPEHGKVYIRVSG
+1785 NPEHGKVYIRVSG
-1798 RTAEKVIY
+1798 RTAEKVVY